1 MGKVI
6 SIANQKGGVGKT
18 TTAVNLAA
26 CIAELGKTVL
36 LIDLDPQGNATSN
49 MNLDKAIS
57 PNIYDVI
64 AEGKALWTAI
74 QKTSINGLDM
84 VTSNVGLA
92 KAEIVLIMAMNK
104 EYKLKKAL
112 STIIYDYVI
121 IDCPPS
127 LGQLTTNALCASTDV
142 IIPLDASEFALE
154 GIEDLFETIDD
165 IKENANFNLNIMG
178 ILLTMFDQ
186 TTNVSKGVQKKLSA
200 AMPDMMFKTAINKNV
215 KVKESQFKH
224 KTMTAYKPY
233 NPVTLQYKQLAKEV
247 IDRE

>member
-26 CIAELGKTVL
+26 CLSELGKSVL

-49 MNLDKAIS
+49 MNLDKGTR

-64 AEGKALWTAI
+64 AEGVNITEAI
-74 QKTSINGLDM
+74 QDVSIEGPDM
-84 VTSNVGLA
+84 VTSNIGLA
-92 KAEIVLIMAMNK
+92 KAEIKLTMEMNR
-104 EYKLKKAL
+104 EYKLKKAISGL
-112 STIIYDYVI
+112 DYDYII

-142 IIPLDASEFALE
+142 IIPLEASEFALE

-165 IKENANFNLNIMG
+165 VKENINSTLNIMG
-178 ILLTMFDQ
+178 ILLTMFDK
-186 TTNVSKGVQKKLSA
+186 TTNVSKGVQQKLNS
-200 AMPDMMFKTAINKNV
+200 AMPDMMFKTVISKNV

-224 KTMTAYKPY
+224 KTMPAYKPY
-233 NPVTLQYKQLAKEV
+233 NPVTLQYKQFAKEV
-247 IDRE
+247 VERV